1 MCDEYFSLSK
11 HLIENPNSANV
22 QQSIVSPVPK
32 FYDDPTVKEPE
43 IIVLVGQVWVY
54 VEKDKAQC
62 KEHFFYHGHYLE
74 NPNSGCF
81 GLFLFVHVGWEYL
94 SKFNNKK

>member
-1 MCDEYFSLSK
+1 MLF
-11 HLIENPNSANV
+11 
-22 QQSIVSPVPK
+22 K
-32 FYDDPTVKEPE
+32 FYDDPTVKESE

-74 NPNSGCF
+74 NPGKTPRA
-81 GLFLFVHVGWEYL
+81 L
-94 SKFNNKK
+94 KFINQFTSEH